1 MTPMRPP
8 RAEFR
13 VFQPGLLKH
22 LKAHLP
28 EAVFLQ
34 NSQHET
40 THDLYIL
47 SARDQ
52 VHNVKIRHGHLKVK
66 RWLGQTP
73 EGFDIYQSQG
83 KFAFPITGETVRE
96 VFATLGLTFPKKAKT
111 YDHAAFLALLNAH
124 PSVTTRVVRKKR
136 HKFMLNDTV
145 CELATV
151 QIDKHKV
158 ESFCCESTDPQAVDQ
173 VVQAVG
179 LTLAMNTTYVD
190 ALKAR

>member
-13 VFQPGLLKH
+13 VFQPELLKH

-28 EAVFLQ
+28 ENVFLQ

-47 SARDQ
+47 SARDH
-52 VHNVKIRHGHLKVK
+52 VHNVKIRHGYLKMK

-73 EGFDIYQSQG
+73 EGFDIYQPQG
-83 KFAFPITGETVRE
+83 KFAFPISGATVE
-96 VFATLGLTFPKKAKT
+96 EIFATLGLTFSKT
-111 YDHAAFLALLNAH
+111 TKSYDQASFLALLHAH
-124 PSVTTRVVRKKR
+124 PSIKTRVVRKKR
-136 HKFMLNDTV
+136 HKFTLNDTI
-145 CELATV
+145 CEYATV
-151 QIDKHKV
+151 YMNKHKV
-158 ESFCCESTDPQAVDQ
+158 ESFCCESINPQAVDQ
-173 VVQAVG
+173 VVQATG
-179 LTLAMNTTYVD
+179 LTLAINTTYVQ

>member
-34 NSQHET
+34 NTQHET

-52 VHNVKIRHGHLKVK
+52 VHNVKIRHGYLKVK

-83 KFAFPITGETVRE
+83 KFAFPITGETVR
-96 VFATLGLTFPKKAKT
+96 
-111 YDHAAFLALLNAH
+111 
-124 PSVTTRVVRKKR
+124 KKR
-136 HKFMLNDTV
+136 HKFMLNDTIY
-145 CELATV
+145 ELATV